1 MKVAETL
8 INPFGED
15 DDDFELNRLI
25 DRHMQVGFL
34 ICDPTVEKPDL
45 LKDKFWDEVIPS
57 EIPYTVGSEIYRAEE
72 FRGSAE
78 IALDIKDSETIY
90 SDGTIHYGQPNL
102 RRRCYSKETIYESI
116 RIIGEK
122 KKGRLLDKVLKRNFN
137 AQKTV
142 LRQDSEM
149 SFSSTYENPDFP
161 MDEKKEPNMSQIS
174 QAELKEAYGLI

>member
-25 DRHMQVGFL
+25 DRQMQVGFL

-122 KKGRLLDKVLKRNFN
+122 KKGRLLDKVLNRNFN

-149 SFSSTYENPDFP
+149 SYSSTYENPDFP
-161 MDEKKEPNMSQIS
+161 MDEKKVPDMSQIS
-174 QAELKEAYGLI
+174 EAEVKEAYGLI